1 MTVRVLL
8 VDEPA
13 PAQEVAEL
21 LADEASLEVV
31 EQAASVAEALV
42 AVARQAADV
51 ALLAAQ
57 LPDGDGFALCRE
69 LRVQAPELRCLL
81 LTSRADDDTL
91 FEAIMAGASGLAPR
105 EGTDLV
111 QAVRVV
117 GSGGSL
123 LDQRTAAALLER
135 LRRERGNADPLAQL
149 SRQERSVLDLIGT
162 GLPNREVA
170 ARLGLADKVVKRHV
184 SHLMGKLGL
193 ARRTQLVEYAAG
205 RQAVDRDGSG

>member
-8 VDEPA
+8 VDEPR
-13 PAQEVAEL
+13 PGREVVEF
-21 LADEASLEVV
+21 LADEANLEVV

-81 LTSRADDDTL
+81 LTSRSDDDTL
-91 FEAIMAGASGLAPR
+91 FDAIMAGAAGLAPR
-105 EGTDLV
+105 GGTDLV
-111 QAVRVV
+111 QALRVV

-123 LDQRTAAALLER
+123 LDQRTTAVLLDR
-135 LRRERGNADPLAQL
+135 LRRERREADPLAQL
-149 SRQERSVLDLIGT
+149 SPSEREVLDLIGA
-162 GLPNREVA
+162 GLPNRRIA
-170 ARLGLADKVVKRHV
+170 ARLGVADKVVKHHV
-184 SHLMGKLGL
+184 ALLMGKLHL
-193 ARRTQLVEYAAG
+193 HRRTQLVEFAAAL
-205 RQAVDRDGSG
+205 RARKAAAED